1 MSELKACPYCGKE
14 PKSSTFKFTDGI
26 SCTYVCCSNEDC
38 PFFGRTMRLEAWQSR
53 PLEDALQSRI
63 DELVAFVGRVA
74 KEQSIGYLPTS
85 DPHIFEDA
93 KLLAQRLIKE
103 SKK

>member
-1 MSELKACPYCGKE
+1 MSDTLDFRVGCSISDLKQRAFDAPELIE
-14 PKSSTFKFTDGI
+14 LLS
-26 SCTYVCCSNEDC
+26 
-38 PFFGRTMRLEAWQSR
+38 
-53 PLEDALQSRI
+53 ALQSRI